1 MLVHPSSFVTHI
13 CTGSQADTH
22 TRRHTSR
29 YPSRISPQHYLFP
42 ATIGDGIAS
51 RGAAYGMPTI
61 RVDGND
67 MLAVYDATKAAKQHI
82 LETGQHREKR
92 ERDVMQHGFPRWLT
106 YLV

>member
-1 MLVHPSSFVTHI
+1 
-13 CTGSQADTH
+13 
-22 TRRHTSR
+22 
-29 YPSRISPQHYLFP
+29 
-42 ATIGDGIAS
+42 
-51 RGAAYGMPTI
+51 MPTI